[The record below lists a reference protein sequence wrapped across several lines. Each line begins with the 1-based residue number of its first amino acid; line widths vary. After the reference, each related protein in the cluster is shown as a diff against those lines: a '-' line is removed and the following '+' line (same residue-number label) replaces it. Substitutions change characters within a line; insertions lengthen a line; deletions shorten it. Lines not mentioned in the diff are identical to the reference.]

1 MKSFCWRQKIS
12 YLVLL
17 LRGAPPLC
25 AICSLP
31 AADGGGMIV
40 LAYKIQLLL
49 V

>member
-17 LRGAPPLC
+17 LRDAPPLC